1 MLRLTALLIVVLCLH
16 QVCSNTLPGNALGET
31 PKPPDTDEG
40 TTVLQSI
47 SANGPKSNDASTSKN
62 DDPVN
67 TVVETPNE
75 ENTNTSDS
83 NKKVKPPQIIEAN
96 LDSENNAAK
105 DGNNQTLP
113 DPNIEDDENTIP
125 ETVTKDKDVSNNEG
139 NGDDKPPTLDQNKK
153 DDDAGKPDVGAPKA
167 GGNVKEKTTTEKQNK
182 EDDKQTDSKPAGD
195 GGENPTDDKGQEEH
209 KDSGDVPSGK
219 KEGGDETDDK
229 SVERMTTP
237 ENPTEFDEAAEGK
250 GAVEHTAGDPSNEQD
265 TSNSKTGKKDD
276 RKQNV
281 QSENAENSHFFA
293 YLVCAV
299 ILVAVLYIASH
310 NKRKIIAFVVEG
322 RRSRGTRRPKTSDY
336 HKLEQH

>member
-182 EDDKQTDSKPAGD
+182 EDD
-195 GGENPTDDKGQEEH
+195 
-209 KDSGDVPSGK
+209 DVPSGK
-219 KEGGDETDDK
+219 KGEKPATADQNEVDDNSNPEPSEEGGDETDDK

>member
-1 MLRLTALLIVVLCLH
+1 MIRLTALFIVLLCLH
-16 QVCSNTLPGNALGET
+16 QVCSNTT
-31 PKPPDTDEG
+31 PKQLDTDEG
-40 TTVLQSI
+40 TAVLQST

-67 TVVETPNE
+67 TVVETANE
-75 ENTNTSDS
+75 ENTNTSD
-83 NKKVKPPQIIEAN
+83 A
-96 LDSENNAAK
+96 
-105 DGNNQTLP
+105 
-113 DPNIEDDENTIP
+113 DDENTIP
-125 ETVTKDKDVSNNEG
+125 ETVTKDVSNNEG
-139 NGDDKPPTLDQNKK
+139 KGEDKPPTLDQNKK

-167 GGNVKEKTTTEKQNK
+167 DGKVKEKTTTEKQNK
-182 EDDKQTDSKPAGD
+182 EDDFL
-195 GGENPTDDKGQEEH
+195 
-209 KDSGDVPSGK
+209 PSGK
-219 KEGGDETDDK
+219 KGEKPATADQNEVDDSSNPEPSEEGGDEMDDK
-229 SVERMTTP
+229 SVEMMTTP
-237 ENPTEFDEAAEGK
+237 ENPTDDEAKQNDFDEAAEGK
-250 GAVEHTAGDPSNEQD
+250 GGVHHNAGEPSNEQD

-276 RKQNV
+276 GKQNV